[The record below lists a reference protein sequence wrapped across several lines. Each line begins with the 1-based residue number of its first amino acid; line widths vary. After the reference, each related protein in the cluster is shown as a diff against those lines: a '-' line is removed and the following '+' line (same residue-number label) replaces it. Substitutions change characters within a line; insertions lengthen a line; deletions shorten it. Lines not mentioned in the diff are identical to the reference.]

1 MIAIDGPAASGKSS
15 TAKWVARELG
25 LRHVDSGSI
34 YRAATAAVLRR
45 VADPEQ
51 WTDDAVLDAAR
62 AITLKSSETTF
73 HPWLDDE
80 DLEGVLHGAAVTANV
95 SHVARM
101 ARVREWV
108 NDRVREAASSHPIV
122 VDGRDMGTAVFP
134 RARVKIFL
142 IADPWERAR
151 RRLVQRLQRLPT
163 DDEIAVETEALVQR
177 DAKDETQTQRAPD
190 AITLDTTNLTQED
203 QVGRIVAL
211 ARAARRESDAD

>member
-211 ARAARRESDAD
+211 ARAARRDSDAD